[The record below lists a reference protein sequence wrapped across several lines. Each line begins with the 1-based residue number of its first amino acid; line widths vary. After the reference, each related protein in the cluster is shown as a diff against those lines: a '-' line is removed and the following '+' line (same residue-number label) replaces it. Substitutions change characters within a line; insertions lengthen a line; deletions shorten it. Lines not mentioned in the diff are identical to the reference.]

1 MNTIKELMND
11 AELMQ
16 NIVEDLDDYPEDT
29 KVCYEVWALGYNSD
43 GEITDDGMLLKDF
56 NDPDE
61 AVTYASKLELADV
74 VELAEDPTVETI
86 DKDIAFLSIEV
97 ETVICDLDNEDC
109 AVNVGTIYKKDINI
123 YIDEPNDEEL
133 IHLKDG
139 EYSLDADGN
148 LIISCTQFNHLNK
161 NDIIKVMYDDEDNNP
176 VLTYKII
183 SKTTADNFECEFIY

>member
-11 AELMQ
+11 VELMQ
-16 NIVEDLDDYPEDT
+16 NIVEDLEDYPEDT

-61 AVTYASKLELADV
+61 AVTYASKLELADI
-74 VELAEDPTVETI
+74 VELAEDPTIETV

-97 ETVICDLDNEDC
+97 ETVICDFENEDC

-123 YIDEPNDEEL
+123 YTYEPDDEEIIQL
-133 IHLKDG
+133 TEDDYILNP
-139 EYSLDADGN
+139 EGN
-148 LIISCTQFNHLNK
+148 MVISQGQFNHLNK
-161 NDIIKVMYDDEDNNP
+161 NDIIKAQFIDEDNQP
-176 VLTYKII
+176 ILTYKIV
-183 SKTTADNFECEFIY
+183 SETMSGTFLCEFIN